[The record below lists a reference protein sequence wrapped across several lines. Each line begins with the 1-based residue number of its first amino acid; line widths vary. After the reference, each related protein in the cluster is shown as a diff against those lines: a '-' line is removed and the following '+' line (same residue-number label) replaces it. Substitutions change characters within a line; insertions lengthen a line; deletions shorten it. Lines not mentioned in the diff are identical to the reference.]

1 MLSQEEVVQ
10 QDIPEHAWKPAQ
22 VPKQCITT
30 AVYLHVF
37 SGSEEEEQDPTW
49 RLTPFFLF
57 SPCRQKL
64 KPLDTK
70 EKNIKLI

>member
-1 MLSQEEVVQ
+1 MQSQEEVVE
-10 QDIPEHAWKPAQ
+10 QDIPEHAWKPVQ
-22 VPKQCITT
+22 VPEQYITT
-30 AVYLHVF
+30 AIYLHVF
-37 SGSEEEEQDPTW
+37 SGSDEEEEDPAW
-49 RLTPFFLF
+49 KLTPFFLY